1 MSAERNTSGAGGRPV
16 GHGTDKM
23 MSGEKAKD
31 FKGTVRNLLKYI
43 KSYRIK
49 VIFVFIFAIVSTVFT
64 IVAPAI
70 LGDTTDVVA
79 GGLTGGT
86 GIDFEKLAGI
96 LLLLTGLYCLSF
108 TFSWAQGYIMAGVS
122 QNIVYELRKNLSE
135 KLCTSAWKSQFLS
148 GLMMPMTQFVGTL
161 AYVGIF
167 ILGGYLAL
175 HGKISIGNIQAFIQ
189 YVRSFNQPISQVANL
204 VNMLQSTAAAAE
216 RVFEFMNEDDE
227 ADAYGTVC
235 DAASEDTSADR
246 TPSFYSPKDAGPLY
260 TAGTSSADIEK
271 TDSAHPEISH
281 EGRIIFDHVQFG
293 YDPGNIVIR
302 DFSYDAAPGSR
313 VAIVD
318 PTGAGKTTIVKLMLR
333 YYELNG
339 GAIYADGM
347 NIKDYG
353 RNSLR
358 GKFSM
363 ALQDT

>member
-1 MSAERNTSGAGGRPV
+1 
-16 GHGTDKM
+16 
-23 MSGEKAKD
+23 
-31 FKGTVRNLLKYI
+31 
-43 KSYRIK
+43 
-49 VIFVFIFAIVSTVFT
+49 
-64 IVAPAI
+64 
-70 LGDTTDVVA
+70 
-79 GGLTGGT
+79 
-86 GIDFEKLAGI
+86 
-96 LLLLTGLYCLSF
+96 
-108 TFSWAQGYIMAGVS
+108 
-122 QNIVYELRKNLSE
+122 
-135 KLCTSAWKSQFLS
+135 
-148 GLMMPMTQFVGTL
+148 
-161 AYVGIF
+161 
-167 ILGGYLAL
+167 
-175 HGKISIGNIQAFIQ
+175 
-189 YVRSFNQPISQVANL
+189 
-204 VNMLQSTAAAAE
+204 
-216 RVFEFMNEDDE
+216 MNEDDE

-246 TPSFYSPKDAGPLY
+246 TPSFYSPKDAGSLY